1 MRLWEWGSHG
11 VINALIRRET
21 RELICWLLCEDIARR
36 QPCTSQEENSHQN
49 PAMLH
54 PDLGLHPP
62 ELWEINFVYG
72 ILLWQPKRANTP
84 INFPDRVSLLL
95 TVFTWTSI
103 CVEII
108 PWSGLEVT
116 SWTWEQI
123 WLYRFGS
130 LSLYLKNGLGLSLTL
145 SAQAQSQPSPAAGPT
160 LLSCPEVKGQMISHV
175 TGAVE
180 GKMKHKEQ
188 GMERWMLNLNLP

>member
-11 VINALIRRET
+11 GIKALIRRET
-21 RELICWLLCEDIARR
+21 RELICWLKCEDIARG
-36 QPCTSQEENSHQN
+36 QPCTSQEEKSHQN

-84 INFPDRVSLLL
+84 INFPDHVSLLL
-95 TVFTWTSI
+95 TDVFTWTSI

-123 WLYRFGS
+123 WLYHFGS
-130 LSLYLKNGLGLSLTL
+130 LSLYLKNGLGLFLWL
-145 SAQAQSQPSPAAGPT
+145 SQPKPKASPAQPLVLPCGVALRWRVRWSVMWQG
-160 LLSCPEVKGQMISHV
+160 LLKVKWNIRSR
-175 TGAVE
+175 AWND
-180 GKMKHKEQ
+180 
-188 GMERWMLNLNLP
+188 ERWT